1 MLLGTLV
8 ICIEWITFVSTQL
21 FGIKKELGHWKKK
34 TNGEKLPWIIQK
46 YFENGFKNVLGGS
59 GILSLFL
66 TPLYIYVQKTI
77 GFKVL
82 FQSTMFSFDDGIWYD
97 YLGFYLFAFRVFSC
111 CIELYFISEYF
122 IYALEEEEVVQT
134 KKEKKK
140 I

>member
-59 GILSLFL
+59 GILSLFF
-66 TPLYIYVQKTI
+66 TPLYIYMCRRQSVLKFC
-77 GFKVL
+77 FKV
-82 FQSTMFSFDDGIWYD
+82 QYS
-97 YLGFYLFAFRVFSC
+97 
-111 CIELYFISEYF
+111 
-122 IYALEEEEVVQT
+122 ALMMVYGMIT
-134 KKEKKK
+134 
-140 I
+140 